1 MSVTGTYITDPIL
14 AEYTDEAV
22 ERAGLDL
29 QEITGQH
36 LISIRRSVGFVLARW
51 ANKGG
56 RQWTFEQVDHQTTVG
71 EVEFDLPVGTI
82 QVQTAVL
89 RRSAGVF
96 PAGIVTDTEMY
107 PISRSDYL
115 IIHDKNL
122 VGRPDRYFVD
132 RRRDTPSGANPVRI
146 LYWLAAENDTDR
158 IIMNVWKQ
166 IQDPGNAQNT
176 IDIPFRF
183 QEAFVAALSAKIAQ
197 KWKPER
203 FVALV
208 TESEVLFKEA
218 DDEDAD
224 TAPMV
229 ISVNYDRFYG
239 RR

>member
-1 MSVTGTYITDPIL
+1 MSVTGTYITDPVL
-14 AEYTDEAV
+14 ADYTDEAA

-36 LISIRRSVGFVLARW
+36 LISIRRSVGFVLSRW
-51 ANKGG
+51 SNRGG
-56 RQWTFEQVDHQTTVG
+56 RQWTFEQVVHPTVVD
-71 EVEFDLPVGTI
+71 ETVFDLPVGTI

-89 RRSAGVF
+89 RRDS
-96 PAGIVTDTEMY
+96 TDTEMY

-115 IIHDKNL
+115 IIHDKAL
-122 VGRPDRYFVD
+122 IGRPDRYFID
-132 RRRDTPSGANPVRI
+132 RRRDTPSAANPPQMFYR
-146 LYWLAAENDTDR
+146 LAAENNTDE
-158 IIMNVWKQ
+158 IVVNVWKQ
-166 IQDPGNAQNT
+166 VQDPGNAQNT

-183 QEAFVAALSAKIAQ
+183 QEAFVAALAAKIAQ
-197 KWKPER
+197 KYAPDR
-203 FVALV
+203 FVGLV

>member
-56 RQWTFEQVDHQTTVG
+56 RQWTFEQVDHLVSVG
-71 EVEFDLPVGTI
+71 EIEFDLPVGTI

-89 RRSAGVF
+89 RRGTGQGAIV
-96 PAGIVTDTEMY
+96 VTDTEMY

-132 RRRDTPSGANPVRI
+132 RRRDTPSGANPVRV
-146 LYWLAAENDTDR
+146 LYWLAAENNTDR

-166 IQDPGNAQNT
+166 IQDPGRAQNT
-176 IDIPFRF
+176 IDIPFRY
-183 QEAFVAALSAKIAQ
+183 QEAFVAALAAKVAQ

>member
-1 MSVTGTYITDPIL
+1 MSVTGTYLLDPIL
-14 AEYTDEAV
+14 ADYTDEAV

-29 QEITGQH
+29 QEITAQH
-36 LISIRRSVGFVLARW
+36 LISIRRSVGFVLSRW
-51 ANKGG
+51 SNKGG
-56 RQWTFEQVDHQTTVG
+56 RQWTFEQFVHPTTVD
-71 EVEFDLPVGTI
+71 ENVFDLPVGTI

-89 RRSAGVF
+89 RRQG
-96 PAGIVTDTEMY
+96 TDTEMY

-115 IIHDKNL
+115 IIHDKAL
-122 VGRPDRYFVD
+122 RGRPDRYFVD
-132 RRRDTPSGANPVRI
+132 RRRDTPSGANPPQAF
-146 LYWLAAENDTDR
+146 YWLAAENDTDE

-183 QEAFVAALSAKIAQ
+183 QEAFVAAIAAKVAQ
-197 KWKPER
+197 KYNPER
-203 FVALV
+203 FVDLM
-208 TESEVLFKEA
+208 TESELLFKEA

-229 ISVNYDRFYG
+229 LSVNYDRFYG

>member
-89 RRSAGVF
+89 RRATGAASVA
-96 PAGIVTDTEMY
+96 TDTEMY

>member
-1 MSVTGTYITDPIL
+1 MSVTGTYILDPVL
-14 AEYTDEAV
+14 ADYTDEAV

-29 QEITGQH
+29 QEITAQH
-36 LISIRRSVGFVLARW
+36 LISIRRSVGFVLSRW
-51 ANKGG
+51 SNKGG
-56 RQWTFEQVDHQTTVG
+56 RQWTFEQVVHTTTTD
-71 EVEFDLPVGTI
+71 EVVFDLPVGTI

-89 RRSAGVF
+89 RRQG
-96 PAGIVTDTEMY
+96 TDTEMY

-115 IIHDKNL
+115 IIHDKAL
-122 VGRPDRYFVD
+122 RGRPDRYFVD
-132 RRRDTPSGANPVRI
+132 RRRDTPSGMNPPQAF
-146 LYWLAAENDTDR
+146 YWLAAENDTDE
-158 IIMNVWKQ
+158 IVMDVWKQ

-176 IDIPFRF
+176 IDIPFRY
-183 QEAFVAALSAKIAQ
+183 QEAFVAALAAKIAQ
-197 KWKPER
+197 KYNPAR
-203 FVALV
+203 FVDLV

>member
-29 QEITGQH
+29 QEITAQH
-36 LISIRRSVGFVLARW
+36 LVSIRRSVGFVLSRW

-56 RQWTFEQVDHQTTVG
+56 RQWTFEQFVHLTTSG

-89 RRSAGVF
+89 RRQG
-96 PAGIVTDTEMY
+96 TDTEMY

-146 LYWLAAENDTDR
+146 LYWLAAENDTDE
-158 IIMNVWKQ
+158 IIMDVWKQ

-183 QEAFVAALSAKIAQ
+183 QEPFVAALAAKIAQ

-203 FVALV
+203 FADLV
-208 TESEVLFKEA
+208 TESEVLFREA

>member
-1 MSVTGTYITDPIL
+1 MSVTGTYILDPVL
-14 AEYTDEAV
+14 ADYTDEAV

-36 LISIRRSVGFVLARW
+36 LISIRRSVGFVLSRW
-51 ANKGG
+51 SNKGG
-56 RQWTFEQVDHQTTVG
+56 RQWTFEQVVHTTTID
-71 EVEFDLPVGTI
+71 EVVFDLPVGTI

-89 RRSAGVF
+89 RRQG
-96 PAGIVTDTEMY
+96 TDTEMY

-115 IIHDKNL
+115 IIHDKAL
-122 VGRPDRYFVD
+122 VGRPDRYFID
-132 RRRDTPSGANPVRI
+132 RRRDTPSGANPPQMF
-146 LYWLAAENDTDR
+146 YWLAAENDTDE
-158 IIMNVWKQ
+158 IVLNVWKQ

-176 IDIPFRF
+176 IDIPFRY
-183 QEAFVAALSAKIAQ
+183 QEPFVAALAAKIAQ

-203 FVALV
+203 FGELIA
-208 TESEVLFKEA
+208 ESEVLFREA

>member
-1 MSVTGTYITDPIL
+1 MATTGTYILDPVL
-14 AEYTDEAV
+14 ADYTDEAV

-29 QEITGQH
+29 QEIGTQH
-36 LISIRRSVGFVLARW
+36 LISIRRSVGFVLSRW
-51 ANKGG
+51 SNRGH
-56 RQWTFEQVDHQTTVG
+56 RQWTFEQVVHTTTVD

-82 QVQTAVL
+82 QVQTAVI
-89 RRSAGVF
+89 RRNGV
-96 PAGIVTDTEMY
+96 DTEMY

-115 IIHDKNL
+115 IIHDKAL
-122 VGRPDRYFVD
+122 TGRPDRYFVD
-132 RRRDTPSGANPVRI
+132 RRRDTPGDSNPPRVF
-146 LYWLAAENDTDR
+146 YWLAGENNTDQ

-183 QEAFVAALSAKIAQ
+183 QEAFVAALAAKIAQ
-197 KWKPER
+197 KYSPER
-203 FVALV
+203 FPDLV
-208 TESEVLFKEA
+208 TEAELLFREA

>member
-1 MSVTGTYITDPIL
+1 MSVTGTYILDPVL
-14 AEYTDEAV
+14 ADYTDEAV

-36 LISIRRSVGFVLARW
+36 LISIRRSVGFVLSRW
-51 ANKGG
+51 SNKGG
-56 RQWTFEQVDHQTTVG
+56 RQWTFEQVDHLTTAG
-71 EVEFDLPVGTI
+71 EIEFDLPVGTI

-89 RRSAGVF
+89 RRSTGQG
-96 PAGIVTDTEMY
+96 GIVVTDTEMY

-122 VGRPDRYFVD
+122 QGRPDRYFVD
-132 RRRDTPSGANPVRI
+132 RRRDTPSGANPVRVQ
-146 LYWLAAENDTDR
+146 YWLAAENNTDR

-176 IDIPFRF
+176 LDIPFRF
-183 QEAFVAALSAKIAQ
+183 QEPFVAALAAKIAQ
-197 KWKPER
+197 KYSPER
-203 FVALV
+203 WEGLVA
-208 TESEVLFKEA
+208 ESEALFREA